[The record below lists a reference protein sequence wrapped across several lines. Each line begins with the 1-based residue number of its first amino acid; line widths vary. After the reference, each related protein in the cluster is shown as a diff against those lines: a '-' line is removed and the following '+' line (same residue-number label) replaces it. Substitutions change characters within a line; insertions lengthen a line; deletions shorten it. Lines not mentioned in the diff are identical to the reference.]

1 MLILA
6 TTILA
11 ADTRSL
17 DNLARWIAAA
27 YNADANPQPALQY
40 VQYADWKNENPG
52 SSGLEPD
59 PRQVESFGFEL
70 RRVFSESLL
79 LGMWRALL
87 ERWRVKANVVVLDS
101 KREFDELN
109 ELVGRFSNAPSG
121 AGESFGFS
129 FDQGASRK
137 WKGKVAV
144 SVWRRQSLAGPFKL
158 MLQCEDRGDVLHLEL
173 QFDAARFSRTTIED
187 MAESYQLLLT
197 ATAPMKSLTIVGP
210 RAQQRLLSF
219 SRGLE
224 LDANPRRIDELFRE
238 QVTRNPQ
245 ASAVVFEDEKLTYA
259 ELDAASD
266 ALAHYLI
273 DQGAAIDTPIAI
285 RLDRSLDLIVAIMG
299 VLKSGAAYVPLDP
312 TFPEPRMQQILVDC
326 GAKII
331 VTPESLR
338 TQSSRSRARS
348 IDHASSLAYIIYT
361 SGSTGVPKGVCVEH
375 RQVTHYVCAL
385 IDRHASL
392 AGCSFASVS
401 TIAADLGN
409 TAIFTALLTGGC
421 LHLISRERATDG
433 AQFADYLATHDVDAI
448 KIVPSHFSALTDS
461 IDLKSV
467 LPKRCVVFGGE
478 ALPRE
483 LANKVSGLTVINHYG
498 PTETTI
504 GTTTSHETSIGRPL
518 PGTQAYVLDEYL
530 QLMPHGVSGELF
542 IGGNGVARGYCNR
555 PDLTAEK
562 FIPDPFTQRGGQRL
576 YRTGDRARF
585 NETGNL
591 IFEGRRDRQVKIAG
605 FRIELGEVEAALQA
619 HGSVNEAVAI
629 VERNQELF
637 PTLIAYV
644 ASESNANEL
653 RAFLASRLPAHM
665 IPAAIHT
672 VSRLP
677 LTPNGK
683 LDQTALR
690 ERARSHP
697 INEPT
702 DPVAKQIRQICVDL
716 TDNPD
721 IDADDNLLDLGVS
734 SLKAMQLLARL
745 GAAFDVAL
753 PLSAIF
759 EQPTV
764 NGLAAL
770 VQDDLVRAI
779 AQLPDEEVKQRI
791 QAYQSK

>member
-1 MLILA
+1 
-6 TTILA
+6 
-11 ADTRSL
+11 
-17 DNLARWIAAA
+17 
-27 YNADANPQPALQY
+27 
-40 VQYADWKNENPG
+40 
-52 SSGLEPD
+52 
-59 PRQVESFGFEL
+59 
-70 RRVFSESLL
+70 
-79 LGMWRALL
+79 
-87 ERWRVKANVVVLDS
+87 
-101 KREFDELN
+101 
-109 ELVGRFSNAPSG
+109 
-121 AGESFGFS
+121 
-129 FDQGASRK
+129 
-137 WKGKVAV
+137 
-144 SVWRRQSLAGPFKL
+144 
-158 MLQCEDRGDVLHLEL
+158 
-173 QFDAARFSRTTIED
+173 
-187 MAESYQLLLT
+187 
-197 ATAPMKSLTIVGP
+197 
-210 RAQQRLLSF
+210 
-219 SRGLE
+219 
-224 LDANPRRIDELFRE
+224 
-238 QVTRNPQ
+238 
-245 ASAVVFEDEKLTYA
+245 
-259 ELDAASD
+259 
-266 ALAHYLI
+266 
-273 DQGAAIDTPIAI
+273 
-285 RLDRSLDLIVAIMG
+285 
-299 VLKSGAAYVPLDP
+299 
-312 TFPEPRMQQILVDC
+312 
-326 GAKII
+326 
-331 VTPESLR
+331 
-338 TQSSRSRARS
+338 
-348 IDHASSLAYIIYT
+348 
-361 SGSTGVPKGVCVEH
+361 
-375 RQVTHYVCAL
+375 
-385 IDRHASL
+385 
-392 AGCSFASVS
+392 
-401 TIAADLGN
+401 
-409 TAIFTALLTGGC
+409 
-421 LHLISRERATDG
+421 
-433 AQFADYLATHDVDAI
+433 
-448 KIVPSHFSALTDS
+448 
-461 IDLKSV
+461 
-467 LPKRCVVFGGE
+467 
-478 ALPRE
+478 
-483 LANKVSGLTVINHYG
+483 
-498 PTETTI
+498 
-504 GTTTSHETSIGRPL
+504 
-518 PGTQAYVLDEYL
+518 
-530 QLMPHGVSGELF
+530 
-542 IGGNGVARGYCNR
+542 
-555 PDLTAEK
+555 LTAEK